1 MTRKIIMRSGKYSPD
16 VPVGSI
22 MTVTKE
28 HSNGNAEATL
38 DGSGEDIKWFVS
50 AKCFDEYT
58 PETPT
63 LWRDM
68 TDAEKGALLLAHH
81 EGKVIEWHSTGMNV
95 WHECARDSVLA
106 FTYNFAYRIKPVQ
119 KAVTRHAGSENN
131 WLWTSIRDEADTHR
145 ITFNTI
151 DGKPDCDSI
160 KMEVL

>member
-1 MTRKIIMRSGKYSPD
+1 MTRKIIMRSGVYSPD
-16 VPVGSI
+16 VSVGSI

-28 HSNGNAEATL
+28 HSNGNVEATL

-68 TDAEKGALLLAHH
+68 TDAEKGALLLANH
-81 EGKVIEWHSTGMNV
+81 EGKVIEFNNGSDPWITLSGDFDWMRQH
-95 WHECARDSVLA
+95 
-106 FTYNFAYRIKPVQ
+106 AYRIKPEPKV
-119 KAVTRHAGSENN
+119 KAVTRHAGSENI
-131 WLWTSIRDEADTHR
+131 WTWTLIRGGADTHR

-160 KMEVL
+160 KMELL

>member
-16 VPVGSI
+16 VSVGSI

-28 HSNGNAEATL
+28 HSNGNVEATL
-38 DGSGEDIKWFVS
+38 DGSGEDIKWFVL
-50 AKCFDEYT
+50 AECFDEYT

-68 TDAEKGALLLAHH
+68 TDAEKGALLLAYH
-81 EGKVIEWHSTGMNV
+81 EGKVIEAWLYDDKWMALPPDWGQHN
-95 WHECARDSVLA
+95 
-106 FTYNFAYRIKPVQ
+106 AYRIKPESKVE
-119 KAVTRHAGSENN
+119 AVTLYLSRRCHGANEEPDHGY
-131 WLWTSIRDEADTHR
+131 DTHK